1 VHLTTK
7 AGTALSGIRMNEDT
21 YSIQVR
27 DRGNRLH
34 SFWKADLKELRLEQ
48 KTLMPSYSQQL
59 TAQEIDDVVAYLTQL
74 RGIQ

>member
-1 VHLTTK
+1 
-7 AGTALSGIRMNEDT
+7 
-21 YSIQVR
+21 
-27 DRGNRLH
+27 
-34 SFWKADLKELRLEQ
+34 LRLEQ